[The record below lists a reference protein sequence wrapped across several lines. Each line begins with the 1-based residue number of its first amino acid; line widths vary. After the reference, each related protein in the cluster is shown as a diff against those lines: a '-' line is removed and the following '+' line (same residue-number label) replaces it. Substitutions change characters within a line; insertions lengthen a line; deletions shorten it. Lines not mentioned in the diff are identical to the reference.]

1 MKGVQMNN
9 KIKYF
14 KSIRTRLFLSLCIIV
29 FAIIATLIMLNNFVL
44 KQFYEYNKVKQLKD
58 VYSAINYYYNKQDY
72 ESNLSEE
79 LDKIALKNN
88 FNILIT
94 SNENISIYSS
104 NKDFYSVIGDL
115 AFSII
120 QGEKSKNNEIEKNEK
135 YRITKFKDSKTNMNF
150 IMFTGYL
157 DNSYKL
163 YIRMPVAA
171 IEESVKISNE
181 FLSIIAVFVI
191 IIGGVTNC
199 VLDYIFMKHLHMGI
213 KGAAIATA
221 TGYMST
227 IIYAFYYYIIAKKS
241 KYKIKFSGLNLK
253 QIGIISF
260 NGSSDMISN
269 LAGAVTS
276 IIMNHLAFKYY
287 GEIGVS
293 SLSVVFYFQFIMESI
308 FMGFTSAVEP
318 VFSYHYG
325 SGDKDARKKV
335 FKLSNIWIFVISIVI
350 MIASYLLRNNIVDI
364 FFDRGTEIYKI
375 TQLGFT
381 ISILATLFCG
391 YNTFFSGLFTAF
403 SNGLISGI
411 LSVVRTFV
419 ILVISLYLMSYL
431 FEGIGLWSAW
441 PVAEVVALIFS
452 LVFVIKYKNRYNYI

>member
-1 MKGVQMNN
+1 MNN

-157 DNSYKL
+157 DN
-163 YIRMPVAA
+163 
-171 IEESVKISNE
+171 
-181 FLSIIAVFVI
+181 
-191 IIGGVTNC
+191 
-199 VLDYIFMKHLHMGI
+199 
-213 KGAAIATA
+213 
-221 TGYMST
+221 
-227 IIYAFYYYIIAKKS
+227 
-241 KYKIKFSGLNLK
+241 
-253 QIGIISF
+253 
-260 NGSSDMISN
+260 
-269 LAGAVTS
+269 
-276 IIMNHLAFKYY
+276 
-287 GEIGVS
+287 
-293 SLSVVFYFQFIMESI
+293 
-308 FMGFTSAVEP
+308 
-318 VFSYHYG
+318 
-325 SGDKDARKKV
+325 
-335 FKLSNIWIFVISIVI
+335 
-350 MIASYLLRNNIVDI
+350 
-364 FFDRGTEIYKI
+364 
-375 TQLGFT
+375 
-381 ISILATLFCG
+381 
-391 YNTFFSGLFTAF
+391 
-403 SNGLISGI
+403 
-411 LSVVRTFV
+411 
-419 ILVISLYLMSYL
+419 
-431 FEGIGLWSAW
+431 
-441 PVAEVVALIFS
+441 
-452 LVFVIKYKNRYNYI
+452 